1 MSISHDAEP
10 KRYLTLIKQ
19 PHSTPPT
26 PLLSQVCTRLLKHVH
41 LLNKEAECNTELI
54 VTPFS

>member
-1 MSISHDAEP
+1 LSISHDAEP

-26 PLLSQVCTRLLKHVH
+26 PLLSQVCTSLLK
-41 LLNKEAECNTELI
+41 LFKQKIGCKE
-54 VTPFS
+54 